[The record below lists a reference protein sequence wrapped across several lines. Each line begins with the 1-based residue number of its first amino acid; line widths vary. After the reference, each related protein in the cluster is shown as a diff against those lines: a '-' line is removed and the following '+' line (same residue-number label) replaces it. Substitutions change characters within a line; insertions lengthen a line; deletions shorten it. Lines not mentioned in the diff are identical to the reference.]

1 MGNRARLPVESK
13 AILKLG
19 SGNVYAVLL
28 IYGNG
33 DIEAMEQQASRR
45 LISVSSF
52 CLSVCLFV
60 CFFLSFYLSIFQ
72 FTFLSF
78 LLS

>member
-1 MGNRARLPVESK
+1 MGNRARLTVESK
-13 AILKLG
+13 AILKLN
-19 SGNVYAVLL
+19 SGKAYAVLL

-33 DIEAMEQQASRR
+33 DIEAMKHEASRR